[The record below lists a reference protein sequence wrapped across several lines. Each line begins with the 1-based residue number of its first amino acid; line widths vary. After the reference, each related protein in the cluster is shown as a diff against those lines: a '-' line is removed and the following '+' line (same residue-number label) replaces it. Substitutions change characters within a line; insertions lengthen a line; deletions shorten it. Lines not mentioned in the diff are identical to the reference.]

1 MPIILAPSPLSRMPI
16 AQETAIGAS
25 TEESQISPSEPFT
38 NNSEEASSE
47 GVEKSTVIR
56 DV

>member
-1 MPIILAPSPLSRMPI
+1 MPI
-16 AQETAIGAS
+16 AQLQETAIGAS